1 MNSPGHNQT
10 PLRKLARLGQ
20 SVWIDWLSRDLL
32 ESGELQRLI
41 AEHAVVGVT
50 TNPTILERAITGSGA
65 YDRQIRE
72 LRRFN
77 LQPVD
82 IFGELAATDVTEAA
96 LQLLPVWQATGGAD
110 GYVSWE
116 VDPAL
121 AWHAR
126 ATLGDVRRLRCR
138 VDLPN
143 LLVKIPA
150 TEPGL
155 AAIEDWIAA
164 GHSINVTLIF
174 SLERYAAVAESYLR
188 GLRRAADAGLDLS
201 TIHSVASFF
210 ISRLD
215 SAADKL
221 LDRQK
226 SPLAAARRGRLGI
239 ASAKLAYRHFEAVFS
254 GRRWEALRARG
265 ATPQRLL
272 WASTSSKD
280 TSYRDV
286 RYVEGLIGPETVTT
300 LPKTTLEA
308 FEDHGQVAAT
318 LQRGVEEAELSL
330 GDLAALGLDLR
341 RLTDELERDGIAQ
354 FARSFDAVVDRTRA
368 VGERL
373 LAA

>member
-1 MNSPGHNQT
+1 MNSPRDNDT
-10 PLRKLARLGQ
+10 PLRKLTRLGQ

-32 ESGELQRLI
+32 ESAELQRLI
-41 AEHAVVGVT
+41 AERSVVGVT
-50 TNPTILERAITGSGA
+50 TNPTILEHAITGGGA
-65 YDRQIRE
+65 YGRQIRE

-77 LQPVD
+77 LRPID

-121 AWHAR
+121 AWNAR
-126 ATLGDVRRLRCR
+126 ATFGEVRRLQHRI
-138 VDLPN
+138 DLPN
-143 LLVKIPA
+143 LLIKIPA

-155 AAIEDWIAA
+155 AAIEDSIAA

-188 GLRRAADAGLDLS
+188 GLRRAADAGLDLT

-215 SAADKL
+215 NAADKL

-239 ASAKLAYRHFEAVFS
+239 ASAKLAYRHFQAVFS

-280 TSYRDV
+280 PSYRDV

-300 LPKTTLEA
+300 VPMTTLEA

-318 LQRGVEEAELSL
+318 LKRDVEEAELSL
-330 GDLAALGLDLR
+330 GDLAALGVDLR
-341 RLTDELERDGIAQ
+341 DLTDELERDGIAR
-354 FARSFDAVVDRTRA
+354 FARSFDAVV
-368 VGERL
+368 ERIGATTERR

>member
-1 MNSPGHNQT
+1 MNSPRDNDT
-10 PLRKLARLGQ
+10 PLRKLTRLGQ

-32 ESGELQRLI
+32 ESAELQRLI
-41 AEHAVVGVT
+41 AERSVVGVT
-50 TNPTILERAITGSGA
+50 TNPTILEHAITGGGA
-65 YDRQIRE
+65 YGRQIRE

-77 LQPVD
+77 LRPID

-121 AWHAR
+121 AWNAR
-126 ATLGDVRRLRCR
+126 ATFGEVRRLQRR
-138 VDLPN
+138 IDLPN
-143 LLVKIPA
+143 LLIKIPA

-155 AAIEDWIAA
+155 AAIEDSIAA

-188 GLRRAADAGLDLS
+188 GLRRAADAGLDLT

-215 SAADKL
+215 NAADKL

-239 ASAKLAYRHFEAVFS
+239 ASAKLAYRHFQAVFS

-280 TSYRDV
+280 PSYRDV

-300 LPKTTLEA
+300 VPMTTLEA

-318 LQRGVEEAELSL
+318 LKRDVEEAELSL
-330 GDLAALGLDLR
+330 GDLAALGVDLR
-341 RLTDELERDGIAQ
+341 DLTDELERDGIAR
-354 FARSFDAVVDRTRA
+354 FARSFDAVV
-368 VGERL
+368 ERIGATTERR